1 MNPVLIIII
10 LLIISSII
18 FTSVTSESF
27 DGIGKSFSIYY
38 PPQKCCKEDDCY
50 PGMYVKNW

>member
-1 MNPVLIIII
+1 MNYILITILII
-10 LLIISSII
+10 L
-18 FTSVTSESF
+18 TSATLSTKFNHENF